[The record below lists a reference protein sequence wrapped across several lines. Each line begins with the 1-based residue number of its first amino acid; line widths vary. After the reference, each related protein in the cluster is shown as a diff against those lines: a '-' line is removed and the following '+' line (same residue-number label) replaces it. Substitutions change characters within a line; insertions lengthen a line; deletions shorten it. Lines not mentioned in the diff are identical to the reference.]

1 MPFEDVRRRFV
12 LGLWNMHNL
21 YLPLAYAA
29 SIYDNSQ
36 RDWILIAE
44 GEPGS
49 DLRVVDQERW
59 LRIEEMT
66 SWK

>member
-1 MPFEDVRRRFV
+1 MR
-12 LGLWNMHNL
+12 NL
-21 YLPLAYAA
+21 YLPLAFAA

-44 GEPGS
+44 KEPGS